1 MAIEKVKLIAFD
13 ADDTLWEN
21 EGRFREAERKV
32 ASILSEYGDYSHI
45 SAELYETEKKNM
57 TDYGFG
63 AMAYTLSMLETAV
76 RVTKGRLTAAQTEK
90 IIESGRKL
98 LHNPATPLPGVIGAL
113 QKIKDSG
120 KYRLV
125 LITKGDLFD
134 QEKKIARSGLGEY
147 FDNTF
152 IVSDKTKSRYAD
164 ICSRL
169 GILPQEFL
177 SVGNSFKSDIAPVLE
192 LGGYAVHIPAPNI
205 WQLEHT
211 EEYDHPNLH
220 KITSISLLP
229 TLLGL

>member
-1 MAIEKVKLIAFD
+1 MAIDKVKVIAFD

-32 ASILSEYGDYSHI
+32 ADVLSEYGDYSYI
-45 SAELYETEKKNM
+45 SAELYKTEKKNM
-57 TDYGFG
+57 PDYGFG

-76 RVTKGRLTAAQTEK
+76 RITKGRLTAAQTEK
-90 IIESGRKL
+90 IIQSGRRL
-98 LHNPATPLPGVIGAL
+98 LHNPATPLPGVTDTL
-113 QKIKDSG
+113 SKIKDSG
-120 KYRLV
+120 KYHLV

-134 QEKKIARSGLGEY
+134 QEKKIARSGLEEY
-147 FDNTF
+147 FDDTF
-152 IVSDKTKSRYAD
+152 IVSDKSKSRYAD

-169 GILPQEFL
+169 SILPKELL

-211 EEYDHPNLH
+211 EEYEHPQLR
-220 KITSISLLP
+220 KICNISLLP
-229 TLLGL
+229 ALLEL